1 MLRPWSSC
9 SSITLSARHILGR
22 SHCLNASPKP
32 VILKLTPSLPR
43 RNSTH
48 LHRHSVHP
56 YPYPSSLHV
65 NHKAYFSGQSA
76 NIDTCS
82 QPTPSDA
89 QRRTIYALSTPPGKG
104 GVAVIRISGPDAHK
118 VRKAVTRAVRPRAT
132 NKVPV
137 PWVAELREVIDP
149 VTRDKLDDGLVLFF
163 KGPKSFTT
171 EDVLE
176 LQVHSGRA
184 VLSSILQALSK
195 LPYCRPA
202 QAGEFTRRAFEGG
215 RVDLTQVEGLRD
227 LIDAE
232 TEAQRRFAVNS
243 VAGVQRARF
252 DALRAQILDC
262 LMYVEGFID
271 FGEDVDELGQEQMFE
286 QGRFT
291 ARPCIC
297 AQEIIQSIRLHLS
310 DNRRGEILRAGIKL
324 AIFGPPNAGK
334 SSLFNFLAERDAAII
349 SPIPGTTRDVLSL
362 TLDIGGLPVVLND
375 TAGIR
380 KTTADVVE
388 RIGIERAGDVV
399 GTSDVSICVLSL
411 DEVLSRTAEGEAKI
425 KIPEDVINHL
435 KPDTIFLFNKSDL
448 ALDSLSSDDFWEPLK
463 RALPQTA
470 PDATPKPWNI
480 SLHTGEGTQEF
491 LDGLASL
498 LKDRYAFSETMSL
511 DESPLVTQARHRDY
525 LESTVR
531 HLEEFKSFP
540 LSQIDIAAE
549 SLRYAARAIGA
560 VSGLGVSTE
569 EVLGAI
575 FSSFCVGK

>member
-1 MLRPWSSC
+1 MTPAFPNSNGRLPCGNS
-9 SSITLSARHILGR
+9 TGTR
-22 SHCLNASPKP
+22 SH
-32 VILKLTPSLPR
+32 SL
-43 RNSTH
+43 
-48 LHRHSVHP
+48 V
-56 YPYPSSLHV
+56 YYPSRRFLHV
-65 NHKAYFSGQSA
+65 SYRASVSGQSA
-76 NIDTCS
+76 GIDTIRE
-82 QPTPSDA
+82 PARSDA
-89 QRRTIYALSTPPGKG
+89 QRRTIYALSTPPGKA
-104 GVAVIRISGPDAHK
+104 GVAVIRVSGPDALRVWH
-118 VRKAVTRAVRPRAT
+118 AVTRGIQRRVASKKPA
-132 NKVPV
+132 

-149 VTRDKLDDGLVLFF
+149 VTGEKLDDGLVLFF

-184 VLSSILQALSK
+184 VLSSVLHALSK

-215 RVDLTQVEGLRD
+215 RLDLTQVEGLRD

-232 TEAQRRFAVNS
+232 TEAQRRVAVNS
-243 VAGVQRARF
+243 AAGIQRTRF

-271 FGEDVDELGQEQMFE
+271 FGEDVDELGQEEMFD
-286 QGRFT
+286 Q
-291 ARPCIC
+291 ACIR
-297 AQEIIQSIRLHLS
+297 AQQIIESIRSQLS
-310 DNRRGEILRAGIKL
+310 DNRRGEILRSGIKL

-334 SSLFNFLAERDAAII
+334 SSLFNFLVERDAAII

-362 TLDIGGLPVVLND
+362 TLDIGGLPVILND

-380 KTTADVVE
+380 KTTDDVVE
-388 RIGIERAGDVV
+388 RIGVERAGDVV
-399 GTSDVSICVLSL
+399 ETSDVSICVLSL
-411 DEVLSRTAEGEAKI
+411 GETFSRTPENIVEI
-425 KIPEDVINHL
+425 KIPDDVVNHL

-448 ALDSLSSDDFWEPLK
+448 AHDLSPRDLHKALK
-463 RALPQTA
+463 RALLLIGSDTVPGV
-470 PDATPKPWNI
+470 WSI
-480 SLHTGEGTQEF
+480 SLRTSEGTQEF
-491 LDGLASL
+491 LDGLATV
-498 LKDRYAFSETMSL
+498 LKDRCAYSDNMSFE
-511 DESPLVTQARHRDY
+511 DSPLITQARHRDY
-525 LESTVR
+525 LESAVR

-560 VSGLGVSTE
+560 VSGLDVSTE

>member
-1 MLRPWSSC
+1 M
-9 SSITLSARHILGR
+9 
-22 SHCLNASPKP
+22 
-32 VILKLTPSLPR
+32 VKLQQY
-43 RNSTH
+43 
-48 LHRHSVHP
+48 HP
-56 YPYPSSLHV
+56 
-65 NHKAYFSGQSA
+65 SA
-76 NIDTCS
+76 NTHS
-82 QPTPSDA
+82 FPQPTPSDA

-104 GVAVIRISGPDAHK
+104 GVAVIRISGPDAFK
-118 VRKAVTRAVRPRAT
+118 VWQAATRVVRPRAAD
-132 NKVPV
+132 KLPV

-149 VTRDKLDDGLVLFF
+149 VTREKLDDGLVLFF

-215 RVDLTQVEGLRD
+215 RLDLTQVEGLRD

-232 TEAQRRFAVNS
+232 TEAQRRVAVNS
-243 VAGVQRARF
+243 ATGVQRARF

-271 FGEDVDELGQEQMFE
+271 FGEDVDELGQEEMFE
-286 QGRFT
+286 QAC
-291 ARPCIC
+291 AR
-297 AQEIIQSIRLHLS
+297 AQEIIASIRLHLS
-310 DNRRGEILRAGIKL
+310 DNRRGEILRTGIKL

-362 TLDIGGLPVVLND
+362 TLDIGGLPVILND

-380 KTTADVVE
+380 RATADVVE
-388 RIGIERAGDVV
+388 RIGVERAGDAV

-411 DEVLSRTAEGEAKI
+411 EEAISRSTEGNI
-425 KIPEDVINHL
+425 QVKIPDDVISHL
-435 KPDTIFLFNKSDL
+435 KPDTIVLFNKSDL
-448 ALDSLSSDDFWEPLK
+448 AVNLSSHDFWGPFRL
-463 RALPQTA
+463 ALRETEL
-470 PDATPKPWNI
+470 DTTVRKCWNI
-480 SLHTGEGTQEF
+480 SIRTGEGTQEF
-491 LDGLASL
+491 VDGLASF
-498 LKDRYAFSETMSL
+498 LKERYAYSENMSL

-525 LESTVR
+525 LESAVK
-531 HLEEFKSFP
+531 HLEDFKSFP

-560 VSGLGVSTE
+560 VSGLDVSAE

-575 FSSFCVGK
+575 FSSFCIGK

>member
-1 MLRPWSSC
+1 MVKLRHHYLVSATRRQIILPKRVADTRFPKVYPIYS
-9 SSITLSARHILGR
+9 TLL
-22 SHCLNASPKP
+22 
-32 VILKLTPSLPR
+32 
-43 RNSTH
+43 
-48 LHRHSVHP
+48 P
-56 YPYPSSLHV
+56 YPYPSPVHANHV
-65 NHKAYFSGQSA
+65 SGQSA
-76 NIDTCS
+76 HINPFRE
-82 QPTPSDA
+82 PTPSDA

-104 GVAVIRISGPDAHK
+104 GVAVIRVSGPHAFK
-118 VRKAVTRAVRPRAT
+118 VWKAVTRSVRTPAT

-149 VTRDKLDDGLVLFF
+149 VTREKLDDGLVLFF

-184 VLSSILQALSK
+184 VLTSILQALSK

-215 RVDLTQVEGLRD
+215 RLDLTQVEGLRD

-232 TEAQRRFAVNS
+232 TEVQRRVAMNS
-243 VAGVQRARF
+243 AAGIQRARF
-252 DALRAQILDC
+252 DALRAQILEC

-271 FGEDVDELGQEQMFE
+271 FGEDVDELGQGEMFE
-286 QGRFT
+286 Q
-291 ARPCIC
+291 ACIR
-297 AQEIIQSIRLHLS
+297 AQEIIKCIRLHLS
-310 DNRRGEILRAGIKL
+310 DSRRGEILRTGIKL

-334 SSLFNFLAERDAAII
+334 SSLFNFLAERDAAIV

-380 KTTADVVE
+380 RATAGVVE
-388 RIGIERAGDVV
+388 RIGVERAGDVGYENISV
-399 GTSDVSICVLSL
+399 VTSDVSICVLSL
-411 DEVLSRTAEGEAKI
+411 EEVASRTAEGDVEI
-425 KIPEDVINHL
+425 KIPADVVKHL

-448 ALDSLSSDDFWEPLK
+448 ALDALLGDFLGPPN
-463 RALPQTA
+463 RSIPPT
-470 PDATPKPWNI
+470 PPATMPKSWKI
-480 SLHTGEGTQEF
+480 SLHTGAGTQEF
-491 LDGLASL
+491 LDGLASF
-498 LKDRYAFSETMSL
+498 LKERYAFSETMSL
-511 DESPLVTQARHRDY
+511 DDSPLITQARHRDY
-525 LESTVR
+525 LESAVR

-560 VSGLGVSTE
+560 VSGLDVSTE

-575 FSSFCVGK
+575 FGSFCVGK

>member
-9 SSITLSARHILGR
+9 SITTLSVRHVGR
-22 SHCLNASPKP
+22 SYSLNVFPTP
-32 VILKLTPSLPR
+32 VFLKFTPSIPR

-48 LHRHSVHP
+48 SHSLLP
-56 YPYPSSLHV
+56 YPYPSPVHANHV
-65 NHKAYFSGQSA
+65 NGPGVHMDPFRG
-76 NIDTCS
+76 
-82 QPTPSDA
+82 PTPSDA

-104 GVAVIRISGPDAHK
+104 GVAVIRVSGPHASK
-118 VRKAVTRAVRPRAT
+118 VWKAVTRSVRTCAT

-149 VTRDKLDDGLVLFF
+149 VTREKLDVGLVLFF

-184 VLSSILQALSK
+184 VLSSVLQALSK

-215 RVDLTQVEGLRD
+215 RLDLTQVEGLRD

-232 TEAQRRFAVNS
+232 TEVQRRVAVNGAS
-243 VAGVQRARF
+243 GIQRARF
-252 DALRAQILDC
+252 DALRAQILEC
-262 LMYVEGFID
+262 LMYIEGFID
-271 FGEDVDELGQEQMFE
+271 FGEDIDELGQEEMFE
-286 QGRFT
+286 Q
-291 ARPCIC
+291 ARIR
-297 AQEIIQSIRLHLS
+297 AQEIIKCIHLHLS
-310 DNRRGEILRAGIKL
+310 DNRRGEILRTGIKL

-380 KTTADVVE
+380 QRAVDVIE
-388 RIGIERAGDVV
+388 KIGVERAGDVV
-399 GTSDVSICVLSL
+399 VASDVSICVLSL
-411 DEVLSRTAEGEAKI
+411 EEVVSRTVEGDLQI
-425 KIPEDVINHL
+425 QIPADVINHL

-448 ALDSLSSDDFWEPLK
+448 ALDTSSGDFLGLLK
-463 RALPQTA
+463 RSIPPTV
-470 PDATPKPWNI
+470 PATMPKLWKI
-480 SLHTGEGTQEF
+480 SLHTGVGTQEF
-491 LDGLASL
+491 LDGLASF
-498 LKDRYAFSETMSL
+498 LKERYAFSETMSL
-511 DESPLVTQARHRDY
+511 DDSPLVTQARHRDY
-525 LESTVR
+525 LKSAVR

-560 VSGLGVSTE
+560 VSGLDVSTE